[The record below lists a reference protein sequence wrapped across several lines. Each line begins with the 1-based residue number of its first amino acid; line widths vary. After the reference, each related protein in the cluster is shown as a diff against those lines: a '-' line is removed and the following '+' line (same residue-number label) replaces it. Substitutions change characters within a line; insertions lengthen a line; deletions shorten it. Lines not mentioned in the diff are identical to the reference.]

1 MLTDT
6 QRAKM
11 TEAGLN
17 LIQQALSIYDSDLRL
32 VVSNRRFA
40 EMFGLPEPLLTPGA
54 SFEDTIR
61 FLVERGEYGV
71 VDDPD
76 EAVRQRVEQ
85 ARAFRPHYMERQR
98 ANGRT
103 ISVEGAPLP
112 QGGWVTVYTDITDIK
127 RQEALLRARSEE
139 LSADLL
145 SHAEELSETNRALA
159 ATNAALE
166 VAQREL
172 TEMEARTR
180 LTTEMMPA
188 HIAHVDR
195 ELIYTYSNRRLS
207 SVMPGTPP
215 NVVGL
220 PAEQALGEDF
230 PKIAP
235 HLAAALAGDPSV
247 FEFTHAESGR
257 RIRVALTPDRLAD
270 GPING
275 VYILSMDVTEET
287 QARVA
292 LMQTRKREMAA
303 QLTSGLAHDFANLL
317 TIILGLQGRLEKL
330 ALPVEARELTSATT
344 AAARRGGT
352 LLDRIAQMSGR
363 REMRPV
369 ATDLRA
375 FLADL
380 RMLAAPTLPDG
391 VALDLEARALD
402 RPLLVDPGSL
412 QDSLLN
418 LVLNARDAIG
428 AGPGA
433 IRIEA
438 VPVRDTWLEITVA
451 DTGPG
456 FSDEAL
462 SRALDPFFTTKGG
475 EGSGLG
481 LSMVYDL
488 TVLAGGRVHLANTAH
503 GAEVTLRLPL
513 RPASEAAEPRLV
525 LLVEDS
531 AEIRQSVREMLI
543 ELGHA
548 VIEAEAADEA
558 ERLAEL
564 PGIDLVLSDITLAG
578 DRTGLDLHEALTARG
593 LDVRLMSSLPRGDT
607 LRDRAAGRAAVLTKP
622 FGKAELAAFLG
633 TARPEAA
640 STDTPH
646 VSGKMKEQQT

>member
-1 MLTDT
+1 MPLSDVT
-6 QRAKM
+6 QAKF
-11 TEAGLN
+11 TQAGLD
-17 LIQQALSIYDSDLRL
+17 LIQQALSIYDRDLRL
-32 VVSNRRFA
+32 VVANRRFA
-40 EMFGLPEPLLTPGA
+40 EMFGLPEHLVTTGA
-54 SFEDTIR
+54 DFEETIR
-61 FLVERGEYGV
+61 FLVERGEYGEV
-71 VDDPD
+71 TDPE
-76 EAVRQRVEQ
+76 EAIRQRVEQ
-85 ARAFRPHYMERQR
+85 ARAFKPHYMERRR

-139 LSADLL
+139 LSADLI

-166 VAQREL
+166 VAQRGL

-195 ELIYTYSNRRLS
+195 DLHYTYSNRRLS
-207 SVMPGTPP
+207 SVMPGTPSD
-215 NVVGL
+215 VVGL
-220 PAEQALGEDF
+220 HARDALGAVTFDA
-230 PKIAP
+230 IDP
-235 HLAAALAGDPSV
+235 HLQSALKGTPSV
-247 FEFTHAESGR
+247 FEFNHQPSGR
-257 RIRVALTPDRLAD
+257 RVRVALTPDRVGD
-270 GPING
+270 GPIGG

-292 LMQTRKREMAA
+292 LTQTRKREMAA

-317 TIILGLQGRLEKL
+317 TIILGLQSRLDRL
-330 ALPVEARELTSATT
+330 DLPAEARELTLATT

-363 REMRPV
+363 REMRPA
-369 ATDLRA
+369 ATDMRA

-380 RMLAAPTLPDG
+380 RVLAEPALPDG
-391 VALDLEARALD
+391 VVLEIEARTLTE
-402 RPLLVDPGSL
+402 PLLVDTGSL

-418 LVLNARDAIG
+418 LILNARDAIRS
-428 AGPGA
+428 GPGA
-433 IRIEA
+433 IRVEA
-438 VPVRDTWLEITVA
+438 VSVRDTWLEITVS

-462 SRALDPFFTTKGG
+462 ARALDPFFTTKGG

-488 TVLAGGRVHLANTAH
+488 TTLAGGRLLLANTAH

-513 RPASEAAEPRLV
+513 RIASERADPRLV

-531 AEIRQSVREMLI
+531 PDIRLSVREMLI
-543 ELGHA
+543 DLGHA
-548 VIEAEAADEA
+548 VIEAETAEEALALADV
-558 ERLAEL
+558 

-578 DRTGLDLHEALTARG
+578 ERTGYDLWQDLGARG
-593 LDVRLMSSLPRGDT
+593 LDVRLMTSLPLGDA
-607 LRDRAAGRAAVLTKP
+607 LRVRAAQRAPILSKP
-622 FGKAELAAFLG
+622 FAKDELAAYLG
-633 TARPEAA
+633 EVHSAGVRAGSRPG
-640 STDTPH
+640 T
-646 VSGKMKEQQT
+646 VKEHTE